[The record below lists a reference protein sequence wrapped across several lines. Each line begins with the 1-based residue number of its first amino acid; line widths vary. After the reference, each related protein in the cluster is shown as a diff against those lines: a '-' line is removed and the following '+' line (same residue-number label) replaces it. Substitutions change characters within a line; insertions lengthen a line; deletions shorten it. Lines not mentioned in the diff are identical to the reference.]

1 MISILQNSTWEQ
13 GAGGGQGLR
22 APGFHIGPLVLVP
35 GVPGSVGK
43 QASFN
48 EREKERNI
56 QLMHRQNIKVK
67 NASGKKNIDR
77 QNIKRKNAVWDKR
90 LNGKIAD

>member
-1 MISILQNSTWEQ
+1 
-13 GAGGGQGLR
+13 
-22 APGFHIGPLVLVP
+22 
-35 GVPGSVGK
+35 VPGSVRK

-48 EREKERNI
+48 ESDKERNM
-56 QLMHRQNIKVK
+56 QLTHRQNIKVK

-77 QNIKRKNAVWDKR
+77 QNIKRKNAGWDKR